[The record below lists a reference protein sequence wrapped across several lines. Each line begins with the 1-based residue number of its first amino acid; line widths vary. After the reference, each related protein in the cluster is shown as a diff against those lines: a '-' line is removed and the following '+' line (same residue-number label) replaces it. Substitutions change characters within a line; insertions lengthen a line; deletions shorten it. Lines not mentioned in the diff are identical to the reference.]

1 MNTAVINFTTEPK
14 LKVEAQKTARKLG
27 ISLSLVLNSY
37 LKQFIQT
44 KTVTFSDKTPSM
56 FLKDSIRKS
65 RKQLKKGEASPTF
78 NDVED
83 AIAYLHKK
91 SA

>member
-1 MNTAVINFTTEPK
+1 MNTAVINFTTEPE
-14 LKVEAQKTARKLG
+14 LKVEAQKTAKKLG
-27 ISLSLVLNSY
+27 ISLSLVLNNY

-44 KTVTFSDKTPSM
+44 KTVTFSDETPSKY
-56 FLKDSIRKS
+56 LIDSIKKS
-65 RKQLKKGEASPTF
+65 REQLKKGEASPTF
-78 NDVED
+78 NDMED